1 MLHCRAS
8 HIDAGF
14 LHTGI
19 LLEFRGSL
27 DTASAPRTH
36 RCLIDAAESGDFV
49 VVDLT
54 EAESIDESGVY
65 ALEAALRESRRL
77 GRDFI
82 LVAPPGSAIRRSLQS
97 TSFALPGRIYD
108 SVGRVLAFF
117 RVRSMAA
124 ATA

>member
-1 MLHCRAS
+1 MVHCRAS
-8 HIDAGF
+8 HLDAGI

-27 DTASAPRTH
+27 DTASAPRAH

-49 VVDLT
+49 IVDLT
-54 EAESIDESGVY
+54 EAESIDESGLY
-65 ALEAALRESRRL
+65 ALEAALRESRQL

-82 LVAPPGSAIRRSLQS
+82 IVAAPGSPLRRNLESTPFASPGLLGDSLSQ
-97 TSFALPGRIYD
+97 
-108 SVGRVLAFF
+108 VLASL
-117 RVRSMAA
+117 RMKAYA